1 MNNERRRL
9 SRTNSTAVQAC
20 GSPPSWLS
28 TEDLDDLLFA
38 SILEQ
43 SGGLSEEDGVDL
55 EEIDLY
61 YSEDDLESEEDH
73 RSSGLRLLAI
83 TAPVLADLLGGPA
96 AELPS

>member
-1 MNNERRRL
+1 MSQKRRRL
-9 SRTNSTAVQAC
+9 GNTNSTGAQAC

-43 SGGLSEEDGVDL
+43 SGGPSEEDGVEL

-61 YSEDDLESEEDH
+61 YSEEDLESEAEH
-73 RSSGLRLLAI
+73 RSSCLRLLAV
-83 TAPVLADLLGGPA
+83 TAPLLADLLGGPPA
-96 AELPS
+96 TD

>member
-1 MNNERRRL
+1 MNNKWRRL
-9 SRTNSTAVQAC
+9 SRTNSTAAQAFV
-20 GSPPSWLS
+20 SPPSWLS

-43 SGGLSEEDGVDL
+43 SGGLSEGDGVDL

-61 YSEDDLESEEDH
+61 YSEEDLESEEDH

-83 TAPVLADLLGGPA
+83 TAPVLADLLGGPT
-96 AELPS
+96 AEMPS

>member
-1 MNNERRRL
+1 MKNKRRRL
-9 SRTNSTAVQAC
+9 STTNLTAAQAC

-43 SGGLSEEDGVDL
+43 SGGLSEEDGVEL
-55 EEIDLY
+55 KEINLY

-96 AELPS
+96 AEQPS